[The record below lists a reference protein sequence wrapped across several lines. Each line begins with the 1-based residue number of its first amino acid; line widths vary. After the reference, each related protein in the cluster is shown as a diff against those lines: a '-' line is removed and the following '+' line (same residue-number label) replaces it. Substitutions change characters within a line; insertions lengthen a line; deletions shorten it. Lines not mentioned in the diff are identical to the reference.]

1 MDGKPMKLKLL
12 LAILFLPLLAFG
24 ANTNVYDNVLIRNSF
39 QFIGGTPG
47 PGKVLTS
54 DAVGYTSWTTP
65 ASAGAQTNAVNFWT
79 AEQVFVTPLTGFE
92 PHGVIVTNTT
102 TSGVG
107 GFGGRGV
114 NISSMF
120 LLNNGHYVEQS
131 LNNTGTSTLT
141 YDGINAL
148 SATSTAET
156 VGAGMATIGIGGA
169 ASVISLGTTS
179 AASVT
184 FNGATASIPNNLNFG
199 SGVWNMNNTS
209 GVVSNSG
216 GIVSSGSVTGTN
228 FVWTLGTAGSV
239 LFTGTGGAVTQNNSN
254 FFWDNANNR
263 LGINTNAPAF
273 SLDVNGTIRSI
284 SSTIGVVDSTPN
296 SVLLLAANGGAGT
309 ITNSAIASIF
319 TGSIDAPTNT
329 APFITQ
335 TSVPSAINVVVQ
347 NANYRTFVNAS
358 INLTTAVAGTAQ
370 ASLVTALSGTTSTV
384 SVVSAPSGAIA
395 AYIMPVTGFI
405 QPNAT
410 YWVTNQST
418 GTATATFN
426 VSRSN
431 AL

>member
-1 MDGKPMKLKLL
+1 MKLKLL
-12 LAILFLPLLAFG
+12 LALLLFPFVAFG

-39 QFIGGTPG
+39 QFIGGSPG

-54 DAVGYTSWTTP
+54 DAFGYTSWTTP
-65 ASAGAQTNAVNFWT
+65 AAGGAQTNAVNNWV
-79 AEQVFVTPLTGFE
+79 AEQYFVTPLTGFE
-92 PHGVIVTNTT
+92 PHGAIVTNTT
-102 TSGVG
+102 TSSSG
-107 GFGGRGV
+107 GFSGRGV
-114 NISSMF
+114 NIQTMI
-120 LLNNGHYVEQS
+120 LNNNGHYVEQS
-131 LNNTGTSTLT
+131 LNSTGTSTLT
-141 YDGINAL
+141 YDGFNAL
-148 SATSTAET
+148 SATLGAQT
-156 VGAGMATIGIGGA
+156 VGAGMSTIGIGGA
-169 ASVISLGTTS
+169 ATVISLGTTS

-184 FNGATASIPNNLNFG
+184 FNGATASIPNSLDFG
-199 SGVWNMNNTS
+199 SGVLNLNNIS
-209 GVVSNSG
+209 GVVSNTG
-216 GIVSSGSVTGTN
+216 GLVSTGSVTGTN
-228 FVWTLGTAGSV
+228 FVWTLGTPGSV
-239 LFTGTGGAVTQNNSN
+239 LFTGTGGNVSQNNSN
-254 FFWDNANNR
+254 FFWDNTNTR
-263 LGINTNAPAF
+263 LGLGTNAPAF
-273 SLDVNGTIRSI
+273 PLDVVGTIRSI
-284 SSTIGVVDSTPN
+284 SATIGVVDSTPN

-309 ITNSAIASIF
+309 ITNSAISSIF

-358 INLTTAVAGTAQ
+358 INLTTAVAGMAQ

-384 SVVSAPSGAIA
+384 SVVSAPAGAIA
-395 AYIMPVTGFI
+395 TYIMPVTGFI